1 MKNKNYGLLILFTG
15 PSGVGKQTVRTPVL
29 KDKDLNIAF
38 SVSMTTRKRRKG
50 EQPGVDYFFVSKKQF
65 KDAIKNKKLLE
76 WAEYANNYYG
86 TPADYVHKLRNQG
99 KNVFLEIEAQGG
111 LQVIDYCTKNKD
123 NKLVSVF
130 IAPPS
135 IAALKKRLQ
144 NRKSEDE
151 ETINRRLKVAKW
163 EIAQSKKYQN
173 VIVNKSGKSK
183 EATKKLR
190 QLIVDAMKKHKLW

>member
-1 MKNKNYGLLILFTG
+1 MKNYGLLILFTG

-29 KDKDLNIAF
+29 NDKDLNIAF
-38 SVSMTTRKRRKG
+38 SVSMTTRKCRKG
-50 EQPGVDYFFVSKKQF
+50 EIPNVDYFFVSKKKF
-65 KDAIKNKKLLE
+65 EDAIKNKKLLE
-76 WAEYANNYYG
+76 WAVYANNYYG
-86 TPADYVHKLRNQG
+86 TPAEYVHKLRSQG

-111 LQVIDYCTKNKD
+111 LQVIDYCKKNKD

-163 EIAQSKKYQN
+163 EIDQSKKYQN
-173 VIVNKSGKSK
+173 VLVNKHNKSH
-183 EATKKLR
+183 ETSKKLR
-190 QLIVDAMKKHKLW
+190 EVIVKAMKKHKLW